1 MKIDPD
7 QELKLAYTEVLSFM
21 NDILDRYD
29 PIVVGAA
36 MMSLT
41 MSLYKTVLPLEE
53 FNTMIEAVAES
64 KDKIRPF
71 TPPKEMMQ

>member
-1 MKIDPD
+1 MNSSD
-7 QELKLAYTEVLSFM
+7 QDLKLAYTEVLSFM

-36 MMSLT
+36 MLSLT
-41 MSLYKTVLPLEE
+41 MSLYKTVLPPEE
-53 FNTMIEAVAES
+53 FNTMMEAVAES
-64 KDKIRPF
+64 KDSVRPF